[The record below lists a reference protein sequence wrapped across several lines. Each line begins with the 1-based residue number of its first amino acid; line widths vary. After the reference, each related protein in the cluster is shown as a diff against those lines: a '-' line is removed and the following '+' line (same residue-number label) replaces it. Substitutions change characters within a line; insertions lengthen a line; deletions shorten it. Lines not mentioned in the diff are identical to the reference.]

1 MAYLKLRYDMKPYG
15 TKIITQQAT
24 THVTKNFQIAP
35 NSDVITQFDALFD
48 AKICVFQRNFRILH
62 RSLSPTKH

>member
-1 MAYLKLRYDMKPYG
+1 MKPYG

-35 NSDVITQFDALFD
+35 ESDIITQFGALFD

>member
-1 MAYLKLRYDMKPYG
+1 MAHLKLRYDMKHCG
-15 TKIITQQAT
+15 TKIIIQQAI
-24 THVTKNFQIAP
+24 THVIKNFQIA
-35 NSDVITQFDALFD
+35 SELGVVTKFGALFD

>member
-15 TKIITQQAT
+15 TKVITQQAT
-24 THVTKNFQIAP
+24 THITKSFQIY
-35 NSDVITQFDALFD
+35 SELDVITQFGALFD

-62 RSLSPTKH
+62 RSLSLTKH

>member
-1 MAYLKLRYDMKPYG
+1 MAYLKLRHDMKPYG
-15 TKIITQQAT
+15 TKVITPQAT
-24 THVTKNFQIAP
+24 TNVIKNFQIA
-35 NSDVITQFDALFD
+35 SELGAITKFGALFD

>member
-1 MAYLKLRYDMKPYG
+1 MAHLKLRYDMKPYG
-15 TKIITQQAT
+15 TKVITQQAT
-24 THVTKNFQIAP
+24 TNVTKSFQIYSE
-35 NSDVITQFDALFD
+35 SDIITQFGALFD

>member
-1 MAYLKLRYDMKPYG
+1 MKPYG
-15 TKIITQQAT
+15 TKVITPQAT
-24 THVTKNFQIAP
+24 TNVIKNFQIYSE
-35 NSDVITQFDALFD
+35 SDVITQFGALFD

>member
-1 MAYLKLRYDMKPYG
+1 MAYLKLRYDMKHCG
-15 TKIITQQAT
+15 TNVITQQAT
-24 THVTKNFQIAP
+24 THVIKNFQIA
-35 NSDVITQFDALFD
+35 SELGVITQFGALFD

>member
-1 MAYLKLRYDMKPYG
+1 MAYLKLSYDMKPYR
-15 TKIITQQAT
+15 TKIIVPQAI
-24 THVTKNFQIAP
+24 THVTKSFQIYSE
-35 NSDVITQFDALFD
+35 SDIITQFGALFD

>member
-24 THVTKNFQIAP
+24 THVTKNFQIASE
-35 NSDVITQFDALFD
+35 SDVITQFGALFD

>member
-1 MAYLKLRYDMKPYG
+1 MAHLKLRYDMKPYG
-15 TKIITQQAT
+15 TKVITQQTT
-24 THVTKNFQIAP
+24 THVTNSFQIYSE
-35 NSDVITQFDALFD
+35 SDIITQFGALFD

>member
-1 MAYLKLRYDMKPYG
+1 MAYLKLRHDMKPYG
-15 TKIITQQAT
+15 TKVITPQAT
-24 THVTKNFQIAP
+24 THITKSFQITSE
-35 NSDVITQFDALFD
+35 SDVITQFGALFD